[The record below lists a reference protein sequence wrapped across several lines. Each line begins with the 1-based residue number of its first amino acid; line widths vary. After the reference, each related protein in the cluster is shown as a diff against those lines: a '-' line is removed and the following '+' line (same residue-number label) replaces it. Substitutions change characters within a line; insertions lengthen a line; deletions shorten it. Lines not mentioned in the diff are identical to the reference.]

1 MASCPSSHYE
11 EGAGL
16 SQISCRKDHSRDR
29 IGELSVPKDR
39 RFVCNFKQVAS
50 KLFAHQVS
58 ESVLVFVYSVDLNP
72 SFCML
77 PHLSSSTHTLQLH
90 ETEPAPGQSLQDPT
104 YLQALGG
111 RRDFRFHTSRRNTE
125 GQRARQRVRDQ
136 LSSGREGQASR
147 NNNNN
152 HNIASS
158 KTQHSLQKTY
168 PSLLLHII

>member
-1 MASCPSSHYE
+1 MNCLY
-11 EGAGL
+11 
-16 SQISCRKDHSRDR
+16 QKTQY
-29 IGELSVPKDR
+29 R
-39 RFVCNFKQVAS
+39 RFVCNSRQVAS
-50 KLFAHQVS
+50 KTLCSSCAKKRAFFPRVFCSLIFTFLYAASLAH
-58 ESVLVFVYSVDLNP
+58 LY
-72 SFCML
+72 
-77 PHLSSSTHTLQLH
+77 HTLQLH
-90 ETEPAPGQSLQDPT
+90 EDQLAPRQSLQDFT
-104 YLQALGG
+104 CLRALSG
-111 RRDFRFHTSRRNTE
+111 RRDCRFHTSRRNTE